1 MSRRRLIT
9 ERAQKAAQYA
19 LQENPG
25 LSPSML
31 KMKALEILTTKP
43 TEQQLKDPQFGR
55 RDVEALTDREL
66 KRARAEIENSLD
78 YIMNMGDKQ
87 QCELK

>member
-1 MSRRRLIT
+1 
-9 ERAQKAAQYA
+9 
-19 LQENPG
+19 
-25 LSPSML
+25 ML

-43 TEQQLKDPQFGR
+43 TEQQLKDPQYGR

-78 YIMNMGDKQ
+78 YIMSMGDNS
-87 QCELK
+87 

>member
-1 MSRRRLIT
+1 MSRKRLIT
-9 ERAQKAAQYA
+9 ERARKAAQYA
-19 LQENPG
+19 YQENPG
-25 LSPSML
+25 LSTSIL
-31 KMKALEILTTKP
+31 RMKALAILTTKP

-78 YIMNMGDKQ
+78 YIMSMGDR

>member
-1 MSRRRLIT
+1 MSRRQLIT
-9 ERAQKAAQYA
+9 ARARKAAQYA
-19 LQENPG
+19 LQENPS

-43 TEQQLKDPQFGR
+43 TEQQLKDPQYGR

-78 YIMNMGDKQ
+78 YIMSMGDNS
-87 QCELK
+87 

>member
-25 LSPSML
+25 ISPSIL

-78 YIMNMGDKQ
+78 YIMNMGDR

>member
-1 MSRRRLIT
+1 MSRKRLIT
-9 ERAQKAAQYA
+9 ERARKAAQYA
-19 LQENPG
+19 YQENPG
-25 LSPSML
+25 LSTSIL
-31 KMKALEILTTKP
+31 RMKALEILTTKP
-43 TEQQLKDPQFGR
+43 TEQQLRDPQFGR

-78 YIMNMGDKQ
+78 YIMSMGDR

>member
-1 MSRRRLIT
+1 MSRKRLIT
-9 ERAQKAAQYA
+9 ERARKASQYA
-19 LQENPG
+19 YQENPG
-25 LSPSML
+25 LSTSIL
-31 KMKALEILTTKP
+31 RIKALEILTTKP
-43 TEQQLKDPQFGR
+43 TEQQLRDPQYGR

-78 YIMNMGDKQ
+78 YIMSMGDR